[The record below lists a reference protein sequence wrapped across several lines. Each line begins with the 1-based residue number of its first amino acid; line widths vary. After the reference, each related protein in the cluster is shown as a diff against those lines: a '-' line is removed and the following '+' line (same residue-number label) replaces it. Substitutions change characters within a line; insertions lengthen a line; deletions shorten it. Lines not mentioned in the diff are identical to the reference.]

1 MILNA
6 MAAIRD
12 DLNAFFRR
20 RTGVTENMVEL
31 SELVN
36 LDGSVAFAGQDKVLC
51 TLISVE
57 QERTNINRTV
67 GRLGKMNPPIDLN
80 LYVLFSAYYQATNYE
95 EALKSLSSIIGFFQ
109 GKQVFNTQN
118 TPSLQLEVE
127 KLTVELINLDVKE
140 LSNFWTAVG
149 SKHLP
154 SVLYKWR
161 MISISEQMLLE
172 ELPEVTGVESDT
184 GGQDG

>member
-1 MILNA
+1 MNA

-12 DLNAFFRR
+12 ELNSFFRR
-20 RTGVTENMVEL
+20 RTGITENMVEL

-36 LDGSVAFAGQDKVLC
+36 LDGSVAFSGQDKILC

-67 GRLGKMNPPIDLN
+67 GGGLERKNPPIDLN
-80 LYVLFSAYYQATNYE
+80 LYVLYSAYYQASNYE
-95 EALKSLSSIIGFFQ
+95 EALKSLSGIIGFFQ
-109 GKQVFNTQN
+109 GNQVFTAQN
-118 TPSLQLEVE
+118 TPALNDGIQ
-127 KLTVELINLDVKE
+127 KLTVELMNLDVKE

-161 MISISEQMLLE
+161 MISITENMILE
-172 ELPEVTGVESDT
+172 ELPQIKGVDPGA
-184 GGQDG
+184 GGKDN